1 MHISQLIIENFRV
14 FGEGKDRLEVPLSS
28 GLTALVGEN
37 DEGKSAI
44 IDALR
49 FVLGTKDQNYSRIE
63 DEDFHRW
70 IKNEGTDDAPK
81 TKIQSADTMWI
92 QCKFSSLST
101 SNQGAFAEYLT
112 YEDDGSISLYVNW
125 VAQRD
130 KDKKTRKWAEVCSGK
145 EKDGPSL
152 LAEVK
157 EFLKATYL
165 RPLRDAEREMSA
177 GKNSRLSQVLQAMGD
192 IQTKTNPTGQTLLDV
207 SDNAFK
213 QIGEHPALCATSDK
227 LNDML
232 EGFSFESDVLEGD
245 ISVCQHR
252 EDSARLKQLLEKLEL
267 DLKKIGIGSN
277 VTENRGLGSNNLLF
291 MGCEMLL
298 LETADEEVPIM
309 LIEEPE
315 AHLHPQR
322 QLVIIEHLQKQ
333 AETKDVQIIVTTHS
347 PQLASVIK
355 LKNLVLIKDQKAFP
369 LGADHT
375 ELDDADYRFI
385 ERFLDTTKAN
395 LFFAKGV
402 LIVEGDAENIL
413 LPTIAKLL
421 GKDFTKHGV
430 SVVNVGHT
438 GLGRFARIFLRKNR
452 GDKEIIPINIPVA
465 CLADLDILPS
475 CAPKILEL
483 NAESPYRKW
492 THEGEY
498 GVGKLEEKRELLSN
512 KVSGQNVKS
521 FPSELWT
528 LEFDLANTGLLREV
542 WLAAKLAKDDDN
554 QKTIVESVKQGLNEL
569 KKIDKTNLTDK
580 EKAVHC
586 YSRFTSSSTKYA
598 DGRSKVSKS
607 IAAQYLSEILIRRYK
622 KAPDKLRDKLPSY
635 IIDAIDH
642 VTGEVNG

>member
-1 MHISQLIIENFRV
+1 MHISHLLIENFRI
-14 FGEGKDRLEVPLSS
+14 FGEEKNRLELPLNS

-70 IKNEGTDDAPK
+70 IENEGTVETPQTV
-81 TKIQSADTMWI
+81 TKSAETIWI
-92 QCKFSSLST
+92 QCKFSNLST
-101 SNQGAFAEYLT
+101 SNQGAFAEYLA
-112 YEDDGSISLYVNW
+112 YENDGTISLYVNW

-130 KDKKTRKWAEVCSGK
+130 KNKKSRKWAEVCSGK

-152 LAEVK
+152 HANVR

-177 GKNSRLSQVLQAMGD
+177 GRNSRLSQILHAMGD
-192 IQTKTNPTGQTLLDV
+192 IQTKTNVDEKTLLEV
-207 SDNAFK
+207 SDDAFE
-213 QIGEHPALCATSDK
+213 QIGKHPALNSTSGK
-227 LNDML
+227 LNEML
-232 EGFSFESDVLEGD
+232 GELSFESDILTGD
-245 ISVCQHR
+245 ISVCQHK
-252 EDSARLKQLLEKLEL
+252 EDSSRLKQLLEKLEL
-267 DLKKIGIGSN
+267 DLKETGSN
-277 VTENRGLGSNNLLF
+277 FTENRGLGSNNLLF

-322 QLVIIEHLQKQ
+322 QLIIIEHLQKQ

-355 LKNLVLIKDQKAFP
+355 LENLVLIKDQKAFP
-369 LGADHT
+369 LGTNYT
-375 ELDDADYRFI
+375 ELDEPDYRFL
-385 ERFLDTTKAN
+385 ERFLDATKAN

-438 GLGRFARIFLRKNR
+438 GLGRFARIFLRKKI
-452 GDKEIIPINIPVA
+452 GEEEPLQINIPIA
-465 CLADLDILPS
+465 CLTDLDVLPS
-475 CAPKILEL
+475 CALEILGL
-483 NAESPYRKW
+483 NTGAPNKKW

-498 GVGKLEEKRELLSN
+498 GDGKLEEKRRQLAN
-512 KVSGQNVKS
+512 KVSGQNVIS

-528 LEFDLANTGLLREV
+528 LEFDLANKGLLREV
-542 WLAAKLAKDDDN
+542 WLAAKLAKDDEN
-554 QKTIVESVKQGLNEL
+554 KKTIVKSVKEGLSELKSINEAGLN
-569 KKIDKTNLTDK
+569 DNQ
-580 EKAVHC
+580 KAVHC
-586 YSRFTSSSTKYA
+586 YSRFTSSCTAYA
-598 DGRSKVSKS
+598 EGKSKVSKS
-607 IAAQYLSEILIRRYK
+607 IAAQYLSEILIMRYK
-622 KAPDKLRDKLPSY
+622 KAPEILRANLPNY
-635 IIDAIDH
+635 IIEAIEH
-642 VTGEVNG
+642 VTGSVND

>member
-1 MHISQLIIENFRV
+1 MHISHLLIENFRI
-14 FGEGKDRLEVPLSS
+14 FGEGKDRLELPLNS
-28 GLTALVGEN
+28 GLTALIGEN

-70 IKNEGTDDAPK
+70 IKNEDTDEAPQSIIK
-81 TKIQSADTMWI
+81 SADTIWI

-101 SNQGAFAEYLT
+101 PNQGAFAEYLT
-112 YEDDGSISLYVNW
+112 YEDDGAISLYVNW

-130 KDKKTRKWAEVCSGK
+130 KNKKTRKWAEVCSGK
-145 EKDGPSL
+145 EKDGQSL
-152 LAEVK
+152 HADVK

-177 GKNSRLSQVLQAMGD
+177 GRNSRLSQILQAMGD
-192 IQTKTNPTGQTLLDV
+192 IQTKTNPTGKTLLDV
-207 SDNAFK
+207 TDDAFK
-213 QIGEHPALCATSDK
+213 QVEEHPVLDSTSVK

-232 EGFSFESDVLEGD
+232 EGLSFESDILKGD

-267 DLKKIGIGSN
+267 DLKEIGSN
-277 VTENRGLGSNNLLF
+277 FTENRGLGSNNLLF

-322 QLVIIEHLQKQ
+322 QLVIIEHLQKE
-333 AETKDVQIIVTTHS
+333 AETKNVQIIVTTHS

-355 LKNLVLIKDQKAFP
+355 LENLVLIKDQKAFP
-369 LGADHT
+369 LGVNYT
-375 ELDDADYRFI
+375 ELDGSDYRFL

-413 LPTIAKLL
+413 LPTIAKLI

-438 GLGRFARIFLRKNR
+438 GLGRFAKIFLRKKI
-452 GDKEIIPINIPVA
+452 GDENIIPINIPTA
-465 CLADLDILPS
+465 CLTDLDVLPS
-475 CAPKILEL
+475 CAPEILEL
-483 NAESPYRKW
+483 NTESQNRKW

-498 GVGKLEEKRELLSN
+498 EEGKLEEKRQQLSN
-512 KVSGQNVKS
+512 KVSGQNVIS

-528 LEFDLANTGLLREV
+528 LEFDLANKGLFREV

-554 QKTIVESVKQGLNEL
+554 KKTIVKSIKEGLSELKSINEAGLN
-569 KKIDKTNLTDK
+569 DNQ
-580 EKAVHC
+580 KAVHC
-586 YSRFTSSSTKYA
+586 YSRFTTSSTAYA
-598 DGRSKVSKS
+598 EGKSKVSKS
-607 IAAQYLSEILIRRYK
+607 IAAQYLSEILFRRYK
-622 KAPDKLRDKLPSY
+622 KAPEKLRENLPSY
-635 IIDAIDH
+635 IIEAIEH
-642 VTGEVNG
+642 VTGGVND